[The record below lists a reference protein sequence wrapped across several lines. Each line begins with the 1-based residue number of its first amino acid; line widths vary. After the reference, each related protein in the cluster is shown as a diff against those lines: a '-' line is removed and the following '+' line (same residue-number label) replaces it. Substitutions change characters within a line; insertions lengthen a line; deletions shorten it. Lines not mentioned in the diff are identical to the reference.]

1 MGRSR
6 RVALAEVTV
15 AQPTISL
22 APLRP
27 LPLFENG
34 RWPELPGQASEAV
47 ARIAARSSASIFGT
61 STRGS

>member
-15 AQPTISL
+15 AQPTISP

-27 LPLFENG
+27 PPLFENVG
-34 RWPELPGQASEAV
+34 VGVGGQVLARVDERGAV
-47 ARIAARSSASIFGT
+47 VGVR
-61 STRGS
+61 